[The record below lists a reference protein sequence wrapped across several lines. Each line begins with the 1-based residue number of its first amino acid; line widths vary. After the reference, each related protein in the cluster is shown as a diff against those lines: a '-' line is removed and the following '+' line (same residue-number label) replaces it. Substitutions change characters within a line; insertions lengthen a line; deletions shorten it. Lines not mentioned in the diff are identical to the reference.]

1 MNPEVSIS
9 STLQTTWE
17 WIQAPLF
24 SINKHGV
31 STFDILAIIVILV
44 VGIFLASLYKRKIIA
59 LENTQTHMSKM
70 SIRIIANVGF
80 YFIILITLMLSL
92 SFSGINLTSLSLVA
106 GAFSIGIGFGLQAV
120 VSNMAAGIIIMFE
133 RSIRIG
139 DFVEINETLKGTV
152 SDIKIRATTIKTP
165 DNIDVL
171 IPNSTFVQNNVV
183 NWTLDDPTRRVH
195 IPFGVAYGTTV
206 ESLKTAILT
215 ELEKSDLQYVR
226 DNSDKAPEL
235 WMVGMGASSV
245 DFELLVWIDSS
256 KPKKTVP
263 LKSDF
268 LIVIYNA
275 LYKYNIEIPFPQLD
289 IHYKK

>member
-1 MNPEVSIS
+1 M
-9 STLQTTWE
+9 STKETITSTIQTTWE
-17 WIQAPLF
+17 WLQTPLF
-24 SINKHGV
+24 NINKHGV
-31 STFDILAIIVILV
+31 STFDILTIITILV
-44 VGIFLASLYKRKIIA
+44 IGMYIASLYKRKIIA

-80 YFIILITLMLSL
+80 YFIILITIMMSL
-92 SFSGINLTSLSLVA
+92 SFSGIDLTSLSLVA

-139 DFVEINETLKGTV
+139 DFIEINDTLRGTV
-152 SDIKIRATTIKTP
+152 SDIKIRATTIKTT

-171 IPNSTFVQNNVV
+171 IPNSTFVQNNVI

-195 IPFGVAYGTTV
+195 IPFGVAYGTSV

-215 ELEKSDLQYVR
+215 ELEKSDLQYIR
-226 DNSDKAPEL
+226 DNSDKTPEI

-256 KPKKTVP
+256 KPKNRVP

-268 LIVIYNA
+268 LIEIYNA
-275 LYKYNIEIPFPQLD
+275 LYKHNIEIPFPQLD
-289 IHYKK
+289 IHTK